1 MDCRLDL
8 PYIVLHKNPFD
19 MKTCMI
25 AIALTMLYG
34 CAAKEDNAPLRTI
47 LLEQLKNSYDHKNW
61 YVSLKYATEDLT
73 AEQANWKDSTN
84 NHSIAEIV
92 SHLIFWNERNLLAFQ
107 GKDLPDYNDN
117 NKETFTRY
125 TSKDWSAALSRLDSI
140 QTSLYEIVEEASPG
154 QLSKWSS
161 DVANISSHNA
171 YHTGQ
176 ILFIRKMK
184 GWWEDGKGA

>member
-1 MDCRLDL
+1 M
-8 PYIVLHKNPFD
+8 
-19 MKTCMI
+19 
-25 AIALTMLYG
+25 ALTVLYG
-34 CAAKEDNAPLRTI
+34 CAAKEDHSQLRTI
-47 LLEQLKNSYDHKNW
+47 LLDQLKNSYDHKNW
-61 YVSLKYATEDLT
+61 YVSLKFATEDLSV
-73 AEQANWKDSTN
+73 EQAIWKDSTN

-92 SHLIFWNERNLLAFQ
+92 SHLIFWNERNLLAFRE
-107 GKDLPDYNDN
+107 DSLPAYSGN

-125 TSKDWSAALSRLDSI
+125 TSGEWSAALSKLDSI
-140 QTSLYEIVEEASPG
+140 HISLYRIVEEASPE

-161 DVANISSHNA
+161 DLANISSHNA

>member
-1 MDCRLDL
+1 M
-8 PYIVLHKNPFD
+8 F
-19 MKTCMI
+19 
-25 AIALTMLYG
+25 IALTVLYG
-34 CAAKEDNAPLRTI
+34 CAAKEDNSQLRII
-47 LLEQLKNSYDHKNW
+47 LLDQLKNSYDHKNW
-61 YVSLKYATEDLT
+61 YVSLKYATADLS
-73 AEQANWKDSTN
+73 AEQASWKDSTS

-92 SHLIFWNERNLLAFQ
+92 SHLIFWNERNLLNFQ
-107 GKDLPDYNDN
+107 GRALPDYSGD

-125 TSKDWSAALSRLDSI
+125 TSEDWSAALSKLDSI
-140 QTSLYEIVEEASPG
+140 QTSLYTLVEKAEPDR
-154 QLSKWSS
+154 LSEWSS

>member
-1 MDCRLDL
+1 
-8 PYIVLHKNPFD
+8 
-19 MKTCMI
+19 MKTCMM

-34 CAAKEDNAPLRTI
+34 CAVKEDNAPLRAI

-73 AEQANWKDSTN
+73 LEQANWKDSTN

-92 SHLIFWNERNLLAFQ
+92 SHLTFWNERNLLAFQ
-107 GKDLPDYNDN
+107 GSALPGYNGN
-117 NKETFTRY
+117 NKETFKRY
-125 TSKDWSAALSRLDSI
+125 TSEDWSAALAKLDSI
-140 QTSLYEIVEEASPG
+140 HTSLYEIVEEASPG